1 MWHAC
6 SLIDLAIIL
15 RSAGYQPTWQR
26 VLKWGSRWQTGAEM
40 PAPQGQN
47 GRGGGRVG
55 RMRGLITHAT
65 LAGEYIRRFYVEW
78 SQVSP
83 GLRLLYRSK
92 DSASAA
98 PQDRRPP
105 LVISTA
111 PSPSPIERCAS
122 IERSR
127 QRPCQALGVD
137 GRTGQPPRRQPR
149 PEGRASGVEA
159 AERPC
164 SPPTSP
170 QRPPRASW
178 APRGWAEIITD
189 IDGLSAAHG
198 PPGQLSGGARAS
210 LGIAKAAGL
219 GSGPG
224 GRLAHRSGW
233 A

>member
-1 MWHAC
+1 MTPRDRP
-6 SLIDLAIIL
+6 S
-15 RSAGYQPTWQR
+15 
-26 VLKWGSRWQTGAEM
+26 
-40 PAPQGQN
+40 PAPW
-47 GRGGGRVG
+47 RS
-55 RMRGLITHAT
+55 LFSSSID
-65 LAGEYIRRFYVEW
+65 RRI
-78 SQVSP
+78 P
-83 GLRLLYRSK
+83 APA
-92 DSASAA
+92 AS
-98 PQDRRPP
+98 QDRRPP

-149 PEGRASGVEA
+149 PEGRAGPQARSGVEA
-159 AERPC
+159 ADRPC

-178 APRGWAEIITD
+178 APRGRAEIITD
-189 IDGLSAAHG
+189 MDGLSAAHG
-198 PPGQLSGGARAS
+198 PPGRLSGGARAS

-224 GRLAHRSGW
+224 GRLAQRSGGRSPCDR
-233 A
+233 